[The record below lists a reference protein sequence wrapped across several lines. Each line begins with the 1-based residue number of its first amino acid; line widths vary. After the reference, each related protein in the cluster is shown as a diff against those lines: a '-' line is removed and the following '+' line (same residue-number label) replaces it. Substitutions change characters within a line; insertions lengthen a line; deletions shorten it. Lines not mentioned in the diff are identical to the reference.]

1 MDQPEPEKTPGVRE
15 RFPAMYAGLREIAG
29 RMMRDQKA
37 RSLAPTELV
46 AEAFVKLTS
55 EEDRRARDAVDA
67 SLRAELAAVKEAV
80 RRVEGELASRSEERD
95 ALRDELRD
103 LADERRADAA
113 ATERAAE

>member
-55 EEDRRARDAVDA
+55 EEDRRARDDR
-67 SLRAELAAVKEAV
+67 SML
-80 RRVEGELASRSEERD
+80 GEKP
-95 ALRDELRD
+95 
-103 LADERRADAA
+103 DAA
-113 ATERAAE
+113 FKACFGAS